1 MKRKFKKEY
10 FFHQSDAMDCGPAC
24 LKMISRFYGK
34 MFRIERLRELCFLSR
49 EGVSLFNISD
59 AAEKIGF
66 RTQGVKIS
74 FNGFY
79 GEVKLPCI
87 VHWNQDHFVVL
98 CEVKKGK
105 VVVADPSYGII
116 EYSTKDFIRHWA
128 DADEDEMAEGICL
141 MIEPSPKFYKTQ
153 DDKEERGS
161 FSFLFQYLLPHKKFI
176 FQLFLGF
183 VIGSLL
189 QLIFPFLTQAIVDI
203 GINTEDIDFI
213 YIILLAQ
220 IVLIASRL
228 SVEFIRSWIL
238 LHISTRINIALIS
251 DFLIKL
257 MNLPIRFFDS
267 KMTGDIIQRIEDHK
281 RIEQFLTS
289 QLLAFAF
296 SIVNI
301 FVFGMILIA
310 YSFKIFLV
318 FAIGSALYLFWIKIF
333 MSRRKEVDYR
343 RFRLMSGEQSNLI
356 QLVTGMQEIKLNRC
370 EKQKRWE
377 WEGIQTK
384 LFRVSTKG
392 LSIAQ
397 YQQIGG
403 LFFNESKNIII
414 TIMAALLVVN
424 GQLSLGAMLAIQYIL
439 GQLNGPIDQMIEFFH
454 SAQDAK
460 LSLDRLLEVY
470 RNEDEDD
477 ESISHL
483 TEIPSDRKISV
494 DNITFQYEGPTS
506 PKVLNNISL
515 EIPENKVTAIV
526 GTSGSGKTT
535 LIKLLLGFY
544 NPVEGNVFVG
554 PKNLKEFHQGW
565 WRGEC
570 GVVMQEGFIFSDTI
584 TRNIAVGD
592 EVVDRERLIHA
603 VEMANISEFI
613 NSLPLGFNTQIGQ
626 EGIGLSQ
633 GQKQR
638 LLISR
643 AIYKDPKY
651 IFLDEATNALDA
663 NNEKVILDNLESFY
677 KGRTVLVVAHRLST
691 VKNAD
696 QIVVLD
702 KGRIVERGTHLQ
714 LIEKEGYYYNLVKN
728 QLEIGVS

>member
-79 GEVKLPCI
+79 EEVKLPCI

-714 LIEKEGYYYNLVKN
+714 LIEEEGYYYNLVKN